1 MNYAQKYRIYPN
13 KQQKE
18 FLEKSFG
25 CSRFVY
31 NHFLAKNNKQYAE
44 NKKSDS
50 YVKNSSELTK
60 LKKEHEWLNEVS
72 AVALQ
77 QSLRN
82 LDTAYTGFFRKNTRY
97 PNFKKKSNKNSFSI
111 PQVAKVVGRK
121 LSIPKCR
128 NIKIALNKE
137 LPEFKTVTI
146 SKTPDGKYY
155 ASFSIEDEREFPKKP
170 KLEINKT
177 IGIDLGIKSFAV
189 ISTGEV
195 IDNPRH
201 LKSSLN
207 KLKKE
212 QRKLSKK
219 KKGGQN
225 RGKQRV
231 RVARVHQRIANQRK
245 DFLHKLTYR
254 LTHENQV
261 NSICIED
268 LAVSNM
274 MKNHKLAQAISDV
287 SWSEFRRQLTYKCD
301 WYGKNLIVINRFD
314 PSSKMCRHCG
324 EITELTLADR
334 AWTCRCGELIDRD
347 LNAALN
353 IKSFGIEQYRRNYG
367 NLKPVESKIRPVRRQ
382 SSKKRESTT
391 F

>member
-1 MNYAQKYRIYPN
+1 MYYAQKYRIYPN

-72 AVALQ
+72 AVVLQ

-82 LDTAYTGFFRKNTRY
+82 LDAAYTGFFRKNTRY
-97 PNFKKKSNKNSFSI
+97 PNFKKKGNKNSFSI

-128 NIKIALNKE
+128 NIKIVLSKE

-155 ASFSIEDEREFPKKP
+155 ASFSIEDERELPKKP

-195 IDNPRH
+195 IDNPRY

-219 KKGGQN
+219 KKGSKN

-274 MKNHKLAQAISDV
+274 VKNHKLAQAISDV

-314 PSSKMCRHCG
+314 PSSKLCRHCG
-324 EITELTLADR
+324 AINENLTLADR
-334 AWTCRCGELIDRD
+334 TWQCGCGETIERD

-367 NLKPVESKIRPVRRQ
+367 NLKPVENK
-382 SSKKRESTT
+382 
-391 F
+391 